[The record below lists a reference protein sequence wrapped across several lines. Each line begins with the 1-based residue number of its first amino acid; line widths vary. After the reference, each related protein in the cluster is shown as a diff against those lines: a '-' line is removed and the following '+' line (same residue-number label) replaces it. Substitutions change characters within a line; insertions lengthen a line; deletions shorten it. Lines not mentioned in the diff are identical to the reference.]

1 MKRQKLKN
9 LMALLL
15 SGMMLLSACKETS
28 ETTKKK
34 KAKKTTTTEEAE
46 TTETPLETTSAETE
60 YTGDTSSVSS
70 SDTSSGSL
78 PEVVGAGNVPAEDEF
93 ADKVRSLPGVVSVER
108 LPEYEENQ
116 YMVYYEMPIDHNDP
130 AKGTFL
136 QRMYIYYMGEDRPN
150 SFYCSGYS
158 LFNGVGHRFEEVPGE
173 YDLENFARYYEC
185 NFIEPEYRFDG
196 ESVPEGFSY
205 KNPDYWEYLTSS
217 QAADDFHL
225 MITGLKTILSG
236 KWCFEGMSKGGE
248 FTAYHLSRYPDD
260 CDLFIAEAAM
270 LRCDRGFPGMYE
282 YTWSTAG
289 DDRYGKEKAK
299 EYRDLLL
306 EFQVEAIKN
315 RDELAEMYYNEASTY
330 GLTLSEDL
338 TPDIL
343 FDCAVLDLAYLWQY
357 DPEGFFEDIADVLD
371 LKEQAPKEYYL
382 QEIESL
388 LSTCYGP
395 WQYEMDGS
403 EYEDGSRYYNF
414 VFQCYREDGY
424 YAYDASYLR
433 EALEKDGSGAK
444 LSITEDMEE
453 HLYELRVYKEHRE
466 RFSYDPSVC
475 EARCAVVETTT
486 TPLIIINGLTDEHHV
501 AEITETNNPNV
512 HIYNLPGNFHDETE
526 FIDLS
531 VEDFNEFD
539 SIVSEALSIP

>member
-1 MKRQKLKN
+1 MKRQKLIN

-15 SGMMLLSACKETS
+15 VGTMLFSSCRQTG
-28 ETTKKK
+28 ETTKKKK
-34 KAKKTTTTEEAE
+34 KAKKTTTTSESVE
-46 TTETPLETTSAETE
+46 TTEAPSETTSPETE
-60 YTGDTSSVSS
+60 ESSETSASS
-70 SDTSSGSL
+70 SSANSSDVIGQ
-78 PEVVGAGNVPAEDEF
+78 GNLRAEDEF
-93 ADKVRSLPGVVSVER
+93 ADKVRSLPCVVSVER

-116 YMVYYEMPIDHNDP
+116 YMVYYEMPLDHNDP
-130 AKGTFL
+130 EKGTFY
-136 QRMYIYYMGEDRPN
+136 QRMYIYYLGEERPN
-150 SFYCSGYS
+150 HFYCSGYS
-158 LFNGVGHRFEEVPGE
+158 IFNGVGHLFEEVPGE
-173 YDLENFARYYEC
+173 YDVEEFSRYYEC

-196 ESVPEGFSY
+196 ESLPEGFAY
-205 KNPDYWEYLTSS
+205 DNPDYWEYLTCS

-270 LRCDRGFPGMYE
+270 LRCNRGFPGMYE

-289 DDRYGKEKAK
+289 DVRYGKEKAK
-299 EYRDLLL
+299 EYRDLVLA
-306 EFQVEAIKN
+306 FQVEAIKN
-315 RDELAEMYYNEASTY
+315 REELVEMYYKEVTTM
-330 GLTLSEDL
+330 GLTLSEEM

-343 FDCAVLDLAYLWQY
+343 FDCAVLDLAFLWQY
-357 DPEGFFEDIADVLD
+357 DPEDTFKDMADILSMKDQYP
-371 LKEQAPKEYYL
+371 EQYYL
-382 QEIESL
+382 QEFESIL
-388 LSTCYGP
+388 VTCYGP
-395 WQYEMDGS
+395 WQYELDGS
-403 EYEDGSRYYNF
+403 EYEDKSRYYNF

-466 RFSYDPSVC
+466 RFSFDPSVS
-475 EARCAVVETTT
+475 EARSAVVETTT
-486 TPLIIINGLTDEHHV
+486 TPLILINGLTDEHHV

-512 HIYNLPGNFHDETE
+512 HIFNLPENFHDETQ
-526 FIDLS
+526 FVDLS
-531 VEDFNEFD
+531 IEDFNEFD
-539 SIVSEALSIP
+539 SIVRETLSIT